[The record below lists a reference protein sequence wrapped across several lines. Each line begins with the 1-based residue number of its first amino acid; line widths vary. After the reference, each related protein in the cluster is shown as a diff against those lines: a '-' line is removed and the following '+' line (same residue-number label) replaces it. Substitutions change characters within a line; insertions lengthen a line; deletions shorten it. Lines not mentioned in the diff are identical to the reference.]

1 MRTAVLMIV
10 FGLVAG
16 SLAVGG
22 VDAKKT
28 EYQERAAKLAT
39 DDANGHYV
47 LGLWCSK
54 NDLDTEAR
62 LEFEKVVALDA
73 DHEGARSALG
83 YVRHQGRWLSKD
95 EAMRQKGFVRHEG
108 VWLLKEEVAAKLLPA
123 TERKRK
129 AEAQAK
135 VRKLLKQMVAGGA
148 KVERIATKA
157 LAGVKDNYKVEPL
170 AYALRY
176 PAENV
181 RVFAAKELGRIQDRR
196 ALQPLIH
203 RSVIDPSETVREVA
217 LDAAL
222 AYQDPNLLAPYVKA
236 LNSKHQPVR
245 INAAEAVGGLGD
257 VRGIQYL
264 VYRMSAHGGGLN
276 RSHIYLANQL
286 SFIQDFDVEVAQTAF
301 IADPQPGILQEGTTL
316 DVRVLATERQ
326 ADIVERRV
334 LRNSLKRLSGV
345 DMGDDAEKWGK
356 WWMQN
361 RERLMTKA
369 STE

>member
-10 FGLVAG
+10 FGLLIG

-22 VDAKKT
+22 VETKKT
-28 EYQERAAKLAT
+28 EYQERAARLAT

-47 LGLWCSK
+47 LGLWCEK
-54 NDLDTEAR
+54 NGLESEAR

-73 DHEGARSALG
+73 DHEGARHALG
-83 YVRHQGRWLSKD
+83 YVRHQERWLSKD
-95 EAMRQKGFVRHEG
+95 EAMRVKGFVRHEG
-108 VWLLKEEVAAKLLPA
+108 TWLLKEEVAARLLPA
-123 TERKRK
+123 SEKERK
-129 AEAQAK
+129 AAAQTK

-148 KVERIATKA
+148 KVERMAVKA
-157 LAGVKDNYKVEPL
+157 LSGVKDDYKVEPF

-196 ALQPLIH
+196 ALQPLVF
-203 RSVIDPSETVREVA
+203 RSVVDPSETVREVA
-217 LDAAL
+217 LDAVM
-222 AYQDPNLLAPYVKA
+222 AYEDPNVLAPYVKA
-236 LNSKHQPVR
+236 MNSKNQPVR

-257 VRGIQYL
+257 VRAIQYL
-264 VYRMSAHGGGLN
+264 VYRMSAHGGGVN

-301 IADPQPGILQEGTTL
+301 IADPVVGILQEGAVL
-316 DVRVLATERQ
+316 DVRVLATEHK

-334 LRNSLKRLSGV
+334 LRNSLKRLAGV
-345 DMGDDAEKWGK
+345 DMGDDAEKWAAWWGK
-356 WWMQN
+356 N
-361 RERLMTKA
+361 KEKLLAEA
-369 STE
+369 SMN